1 MCTWSLYRKTEDPKK
16 QLGPR
21 AYIPFFLFLIKK
33 TINLWR
39 NDKTKEKSL
48 TF

>member
-1 MCTWSLYRKTEDPKK
+1 MRTEDPKE

-21 AYIPFFLFLIKK
+21 AYISLKK
-33 TINLWR
+33 KKLWR

-48 TF
+48 TL